1 MPSSLVPAR
10 LYDGHAPRNRADS
23 GGSRFACLAIRE
35 NNLLHAALA
44 ARDSDPPMCRFL
56 AYSGAPVFL
65 EDLVAAPCHSLIHQ
79 SLHAA
84 EAKTGTN
91 GDGFGVG

>member
-1 MPSSLVPAR
+1 
-10 LYDGHAPRNRADS
+10 
-23 GGSRFACLAIRE
+23 
-35 NNLLHAALA
+35 
-44 ARDSDPPMCRFL
+44 MCRFL

-91 GDGFGVG
+91 GDGFGFFTGEFFLLCSHFGGLFFLECGSFFFAHVGGLLFTHG